1 MKVLHINAGLEKG
14 GGRSHIVNLLTE
26 AKRQNVDFELLTLAD
41 GPVAKAAKKAKIKTT
56 ILGAQSRYD
65 LSVLKRLTR
74 FINEENFDIVHTH
87 GARANLFVSMI
98 KKQIKAKWI
107 ITVHSDPL
115 KDFEGRGM
123 IGNIFTKL
131 NIMALKKADGIFAI
145 TQNFSNLLVEKVG
158 IPKTKIC
165 VIYNGI
171 FFHQNKDVS
180 KKYAH
185 PYFNII
191 NVGRAEKV
199 KGQDLLLK
207 AIKKLNDQNIR
218 LHIVG
223 DGSELNNLRALAR
236 DLGISSQ
243 VTFHG
248 FLTYQETRKL
258 YQKMDL
264 AVLTSYSESFPLVLL
279 EASDNLVPILSTDV
293 GDIEKMI
300 PNEEYGF
307 VAKIGDIDS
316 ISEKI
321 RQATAKSKTDLMAMA
336 EKEKTYLMHAFSMK
350 NQLVPSLSADAA
362 GTSVDLIPST
372 YES

>member
-1 MKVLHINAGLEKG
+1 MKVLHVNAGLEKG
-14 GGRSHIVNLLTE
+14 GGLSHIVNLLTE
-26 AKRQNVDFELLTLAD
+26 ANRQDADFELLTLAD
-41 GPVAKAAKKAKIKTT
+41 GPVAKAAKKAGIKTT

-65 LSVLKRLTR
+65 LTVLKRLAK
-74 FINEENFDIVHTH
+74 FINNGNFDIVHTH

-145 TQNFSNLLVEKVG
+145 TQNFSDLLVEKVG

-171 FFHQNKDVS
+171 FFHDNKELP

-185 PYFNII
+185 PYFN
-191 NVGRAEKV
+191 
-199 KGQDLLLK
+199 
-207 AIKKLNDQNIR
+207 AIKKINDKNVR
-218 LHIVG
+218 LHIAG
-223 DGSELNNLRALAR
+223 DGSEFNNLRALAR

-248 FLTYQETRKL
+248 FLNQKEIRKL

-279 EASDNLVPILSTDV
+279 EASDNLVPIMSTDV

-300 PNEEYGF
+300 PSEKYGF
-307 VAKIGDIDS
+307 VAKIGNLND
-316 ISEKI
+316 ISEKLK
-321 RQATAKSKTDLMAMA
+321 QAISTSQEKLEEMA

-350 NQLVPSLSADAA
+350 NQLVAIENYYKFIL
-362 GTSVDLIPST
+362 G
-372 YES
+372 EK

>member
-14 GGRSHIVNLLTE
+14 GGLFHIVNLLTE
-26 AKRQNVDFELLTLAD
+26 ANQEDADFELLTLAD
-41 GPVAKAAKKAKIKTT
+41 GPVAKAAKKAGIKTT

-65 LSVLKRLTR
+65 LTVLKRLAK
-74 FINEENFDIVHTH
+74 FINNGNFDIVHTH

-115 KDFEGRGM
+115 KDFEGRGV

-171 FFHQNKDVS
+171 FFHDNKELP

-191 NVGRAEKV
+191 NVGRTEKV

-207 AIKKLNDQNIR
+207 AIKKIDDKNVR
-218 LHIVG
+218 LHIAG
-223 DGSELNNLRALAR
+223 DGSEFNNLRALAR

-248 FLTYQETRKL
+248 FLNQKEISKL

-264 AVLTSYSESFPLVLL
+264 AVLTSYSESFPMVLL
-279 EASDNLVPILSTDV
+279 EASDNLVPIMSTDV

-300 PNEEYGF
+300 PNEKYGF
-307 VAKIGDIDS
+307 VAKIGNLDD
-316 ISEKI
+316 ISEKLK
-321 RQATAKSKTDLMAMA
+321 QAISSSREDLEEMA
-336 EKEKTYLMHAFSMK
+336 EKEKLYLMRAFSMK
-350 NQLVPSLSADAA
+350 NQLVAIENYYKFIL
-362 GTSVDLIPST
+362 G
-372 YES
+372 EK

>member
-1 MKVLHINAGLEKG
+1 MKVLHVNAGLEKG
-14 GGRSHIVNLLTE
+14 GGLSHIVNLLTE
-26 AKRQNVDFELLTLAD
+26 ANRQDADFELLTLAD
-41 GPVAKAAKKAKIKTT
+41 GPVAKAAKKAGIKTT

-65 LSVLKRLTR
+65 LTVLKRLAK
-74 FINEENFDIVHTH
+74 FINNGNFDIVHTH
-87 GARANLFVSMI
+87 AARANLFVSMI

-123 IGNIFTKL
+123 VGNIFTKL

-145 TQNFSNLLVEKVG
+145 TQNFSDLLVEKVG

-171 FFHQNKDVS
+171 FFHDNKELP

-191 NVGRAEKV
+191 NVGRTEKV

-207 AIKKLNDQNIR
+207 AIKKIDDKNVR
-218 LHIVG
+218 LHIAG
-223 DGSELNNLRALAR
+223 DGSEFNNLRALAR

-248 FLTYQETRKL
+248 FLNQKEISKL

-279 EASDNLVPILSTDV
+279 EASDNLVPIMSTDV

-300 PNEEYGF
+300 HSEKYGF
-307 VAKIGDIDS
+307 VAKIGNLDD
-316 ISEKI
+316 ISEKLK
-321 RQATAKSKTDLMAMA
+321 QAISSSREDLEEMAK
-336 EKEKTYLMHAFSMK
+336 KEKLYFMRAFSMR
-350 NQLVPSLSADAA
+350 NQLVAIENYYKFIL
-362 GTSVDLIPST
+362 G
-372 YES
+372 EK

>member
-74 FINEENFDIVHTH
+74 FINEGNFDIVHTH

-171 FFHQNKDVS
+171 FSIKIRMFLKNMLIPIS
-180 KKYAH
+180 
-185 PYFNII
+185 I
-191 NVGRAEKV
+191 
-199 KGQDLLLK
+199 LLMLVEL
-207 AIKKLNDQNIR
+207 KKLKD
-218 LHIVG
+218 
-223 DGSELNNLRALAR
+223 
-236 DLGISSQ
+236 
-243 VTFHG
+243 
-248 FLTYQETRKL
+248 
-258 YQKMDL
+258 
-264 AVLTSYSESFPLVLL
+264 
-279 EASDNLVPILSTDV
+279 
-293 GDIEKMI
+293 
-300 PNEEYGF
+300 
-307 VAKIGDIDS
+307 KIC
-316 ISEKI
+316 
-321 RQATAKSKTDLMAMA
+321 
-336 EKEKTYLMHAFSMK
+336 F
-350 NQLVPSLSADAA
+350 
-362 GTSVDLIPST
+362 
-372 YES
+372 

>member
-14 GGRSHIVNLLTE
+14 GGLSHIVNLLTE
-26 AKRQNVDFELLTLAD
+26 AKIENANFELLTLAD
-41 GPVAKAAKKAKIKTT
+41 GPVAQTAKKAGIKTT

-65 LSVLKRLTR
+65 LSVLKRLTK
-74 FINEENFDIVHTH
+74 FINRGNFDIVHTH
-87 GARANLFVSMI
+87 GARANLFISMI
-98 KKQIKAKWI
+98 KKQINAKWI

-123 IGNIFTKL
+123 LGNIFTKF
-131 NIMALKKADGIFAI
+131 NILALKKADGIFAI
-145 TQNFSNLLVEKVG
+145 TQNFSDLLVEKIG

-171 FFHQNKDVS
+171 FFHKNS
-180 KKYAH
+180 ELPKKYAH

-191 NVGRAEKV
+191 NVGRTEKV

-207 AIKKLNDQNIR
+207 AIKNLNDKNVH
-218 LHIVG
+218 LHIAG
-223 DGSELNNLRALAR
+223 DGSEFNNLRALAR

-248 FLTYQETRKL
+248 FLTQKEITKL

-300 PNEEYGF
+300 PDKKSGF
-307 VAKIGDIDS
+307 IAQIGNLNDI
-316 ISEKI
+316 
-321 RQATAKSKTDLMAMA
+321 SKKLKLAVTTNKDDLEAMA
-336 EKEKTYLMHAFSMK
+336 EREKEYLMHAFSMK
-350 NQLVPSLSADAA
+350 NQLVAIENYYKLVLGENSGKLS
-362 GTSVDLIPST
+362 
-372 YES
+372 

>member
-1 MKVLHINAGLEKG
+1 MKVLHVNAGLEKG
-14 GGRSHIVNLLTE
+14 GGLSHIVNLLTE
-26 AKRQNVDFELLTLAD
+26 ANRQDADFELLTLAD
-41 GPVAKAAKKAKIKTT
+41 GPVAKAAKKAGIKTT

-65 LSVLKRLTR
+65 LTVLKRLAK
-74 FINEENFDIVHTH
+74 FINNGNFDIVHTH

-171 FFHQNKDVS
+171 FFHDNKELP

-191 NVGRAEKV
+191 NVGRTEKV

-207 AIKKLNDQNIR
+207 AIKKINDKNIR
-218 LHIVG
+218 LHIAG
-223 DGSELNNLRALAR
+223 DGSEFNNLRALAR

-248 FLTYQETRKL
+248 FLNQKEIRKL

-279 EASDNLVPILSTDV
+279 EASDNLVPIMSTDV

-300 PNEEYGF
+300 PSEKYGF
-307 VAKIGDIDS
+307 VAKIGNLND
-316 ISEKI
+316 ISEKLK
-321 RQATAKSKTDLMAMA
+321 QAISTSQEKLEEMA

-350 NQLVPSLSADAA
+350 NQLVAIENYYKFIL
-362 GTSVDLIPST
+362 G
-372 YES
+372 EK